1 VAPIV
6 LDSFHVPLVD
16 KHDDLTSLGL
26 VNLLKQFFIF
36 FVDKD
41 FFEFR
46 EKDVCWL
53 NEPVHLM
60 LVEALLSESSGTSE
74 AKLDSVAGELI
85 WPERAMILVSFDEVF
100 RQVHSGLMIKALPS
114 AAI

>member
-26 VNLLKQFFIF
+26 VNLLKQFVIL

-46 EKDVCWL
+46 EKDV
-53 NEPVHLM
+53 
-60 LVEALLSESSGTSE
+60 S
-74 AKLDSVAGELI
+74 
-85 WPERAMILVSFDEVF
+85 
-100 RQVHSGLMIKALPS
+100 
-114 AAI
+114 